1 MSRLTIPLIL
11 IHFFGFCY
19 VFGREKEQLRSE
31 IKRKVKAFTQ
41 LPMCEKIRVHDSV
54 FSCLEKI
61 DPMERDSYDG
71 TLNYPFQLL
80 TVMEKTTGTKCNI
93 FNPIGHFMDTN
104 NKYGFSYLERDL
116 DKDVSSWS
124 RRYGCVGYVSLSKKS
139 DSLYSMLDVMCKKEN
154 GTDDVVILYV
164 RLENRSVL
172 HDSLTH
178 KKYTSNLLRVY
189 SGDLCFLRN
198 LRSAYVS
205 VKSDGENTMTQCN
218 YYKVYLSRSLEP
230 IPVVKVTKPESDVED
245 LFSGGK
251 SSINEREIV
260 NTPQY
265 EIKLML
271 YEQIDKKDIPNE
283 VK

>member
-41 LPMCEKIRVHDSV
+41 LPMCEKIRVYDSV
-54 FSCLEKI
+54 CWCLEKI
-61 DPMERDSYDG
+61 DPMERDYYDS

-93 FNPIGHFMDTN
+93 FNPIVHFSKNDS
-104 NKYGFSYLERDL
+104 KYGFSYLERDL
-116 DKDVSSWS
+116 DKDVSTWS
-124 RRYGCVGYVSLSKKS
+124 RRYGCTGYVPLSKKS
-139 DSLYSMLDVMCKKEN
+139 DSLFSMLDLMCKKESRI
-154 GTDDVVILYV
+154 DEVIILYV
-164 RLENRSVL
+164 RMESKSVL
-172 HDSLTH
+172 YDSLTN

-198 LRSAYVS
+198 LRSVYAS
-205 VKSDGENTMTQCN
+205 VKSDGDNTMTQCN
-218 YYKVYLSRSLEP
+218 YYKVCLSRSLDP
-230 IPVVKVTKPESDVED
+230 IPVKVKKPESDVED
-245 LFSGGK
+245 FFSGGK

-265 EIKLML
+265 EIKLVNF
-271 YEQIDKKDIPNE
+271 EQVDKKDIPYE
-283 VK
+283 VR